1 MPCYDSLMVLV
12 TVWQWSEEVG
22 ERKLIQKLVF
32 NEDRSCSD
40 VYMSGEKSRGRIVLH
55 WQLLKKSISI

>member
-40 VYMSGEKSRGRIVLH
+40 VYFKHEWRKEQRKDSVALAAFKENY
-55 WQLLKKSISI
+55 